1 MQETVQYSN
10 RLYNAGIFPQNP
22 LLLFSLILLLVKLW
36 VLSRGGAKAQ
46 GISVSAKKEKETIT
60 GTKSSK
66 SQFRNMLAD

>member
-1 MQETVQYSN
+1 MPVSSPKN
-10 RLYNAGIFPQNP
+10 LFGS
-22 LLLFSLILLLVKLW
+22 FSLVLLLVKLW
-36 VLSRGGAKAQ
+36 LLSRGGAKAQ